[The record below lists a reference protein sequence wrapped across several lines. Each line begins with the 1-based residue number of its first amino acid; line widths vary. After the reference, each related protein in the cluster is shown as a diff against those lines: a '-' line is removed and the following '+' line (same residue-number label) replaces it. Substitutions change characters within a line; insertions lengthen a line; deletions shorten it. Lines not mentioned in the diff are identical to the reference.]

1 MYKNNTSLNSFIL
14 CTIYSRYV
22 LYVLYMYIMINLR
35 TSAPMIC
42 VTVLISIYLALLIN
56 QARDQTW
63 VSCIVD
69 RFFSIWAT
77 REAQNN
83 HIVFLIPFSV
93 YKMQKKLYEFFQISF
108 SLSYFGKFLI
118 FWSTCSEWMMCY
130 FKGGKLWNTATFIMI
145 INGPFEF

>member
-1 MYKNNTSLNSFIL
+1 
-14 CTIYSRYV
+14 
-22 LYVLYMYIMINLR
+22 MIR
-35 TSAPMIC
+35 

-63 VSCIVD
+63 VSCVVD

-93 YKMQKKLYEFFQISF
+93 YKMQKKIIWILPNIFFSFVFWKISH
-108 SLSYFGKFLI
+108 FLI
-118 FWSTCSEWMMCY
+118 HLFRMNDVL
-130 FKGGKLWNTATFIMI
+130 F
-145 INGPFEF
+145 

>member
-1 MYKNNTSLNSFIL
+1 MYKNNTSLNSFLL
-14 CTIYSRYV
+14 CTMYTGYV

-63 VSCIVD
+63 VSCIAG

-77 REAQNN
+77 REAHNN

-93 YKMQKKLYEFFQISF
+93 YKMQKKKKKKKVPAYIFKNSFFLVFMEYSIF
-108 SLSYFGKFLI
+108 SMGIL
-118 FWSTCSEWMMCY
+118 
-130 FKGGKLWNTATFIMI
+130 KLNYNKVFHWQQYL
-145 INGPFEF
+145 

>member
-1 MYKNNTSLNSFIL
+1 MYKNNTSLNSFLL
-14 CTIYSRYV
+14 CTMYTGYV

-63 VSCIVD
+63 VSCIAG

-77 REAQNN
+77 REAHNN

-93 YKMQKKLYEFFQISF
+93 YKMQKKSYEFFQISF
-108 SLSYFGKFLI
+108 FSFIFWKCSHFLI
-118 FWSTCSEWMMCY
+118 HLFRM
-130 FKGGKLWNTATFIMI
+130 
-145 INGPFEF
+145 NGVLF

>member
-108 SLSYFGKFLI
+108 SLSHFGKFLI

>member
-35 TSAPMIC
+35 TSAPMIR

-63 VSCIVD
+63 VSCVVD

-93 YKMQKKLYEFFQISF
+93 YKMQKKNHMNSSKYLFLFCILENFSFFDPPVQNEWCVILKVANYEIQQ
-108 SLSYFGKFLI
+108 LS
-118 FWSTCSEWMMCY
+118 
-130 FKGGKLWNTATFIMI
+130 
-145 INGPFEF
+145 